1 MNLDF
6 LTIDVGTILFTLI
19 NTLLIFLAF
28 KLILFKRVDAILAA
42 RQQEVST
49 TYSKADDALAA
60 ANSDKEKYAQAIAGA
75 KDEAAQILTRAEK
88 KAQLEGDLIIS
99 EAKTIAADVREKA
112 AIATER
118 EKVQARAELQG
129 EISELA
135 MELAQKIMEKEIDK
149 ADHARLI
156 EDFMQEKSWAR
167 NANGLYGYNVTL
179 KQNVDQKFVKEE
191 SYIKKCGWCW
201 ATSMNRVV
209 LRLADVK
216 LMRAEA
222 FAQLGQDG
230 EAISL
235 VNEIRRRAAAS
246 TGMMDG
252 YPRKYGVRFK
262 CSEYTDNSNA
272 LAKVKF
278 ERRLELAMEAERF
291 FCIIHNNTPPFE
303 TFIIF

>member
-28 KLILFKRVDAILAA
+28 KLILFKRVGAILAA

-112 AIATER
+112 SIATER

-156 EDFMQEKSWAR
+156 EDFMQE
-167 NANGLYGYNVTL
+167 
-179 KQNVDQKFVKEE
+179 
-191 SYIKKCGWCW
+191 
-201 ATSMNRVV
+201 
-209 LRLADVK
+209 
-216 LMRAEA
+216 
-222 FAQLGQDG
+222 
-230 EAISL
+230 IST
-235 VNEIRRRAAAS
+235 EGDKA
-246 TGMMDG
+246 
-252 YPRKYGVRFK
+252 
-262 CSEYTDNSNA
+262 
-272 LAKVKF
+272 
-278 ERRLELAMEAERF
+278 
-291 FCIIHNNTPPFE
+291 
-303 TFIIF
+303 

>member
-99 EAKTIAADVREKA
+99 EAKTIAADLREKA
-112 AIATER
+112 TIATER
-118 EKVQARAELQG
+118 EKLQARAELQG

-156 EDFMQEKSWAR
+156 EDFMQE
-167 NANGLYGYNVTL
+167 
-179 KQNVDQKFVKEE
+179 
-191 SYIKKCGWCW
+191 
-201 ATSMNRVV
+201 
-209 LRLADVK
+209 
-216 LMRAEA
+216 
-222 FAQLGQDG
+222 
-230 EAISL
+230 IST
-235 VNEIRRRAAAS
+235 EGDKA
-246 TGMMDG
+246 
-252 YPRKYGVRFK
+252 
-262 CSEYTDNSNA
+262 
-272 LAKVKF
+272 
-278 ERRLELAMEAERF
+278 
-291 FCIIHNNTPPFE
+291 
-303 TFIIF
+303 

>member
-28 KLILFKRVDAILAA
+28 KLILFKRVGAILAA

-112 AIATER
+112 SIATER
-118 EKVQARAELQG
+118 EKIQARAELQG

-156 EDFMQEKSWAR
+156 EDFMQE
-167 NANGLYGYNVTL
+167 
-179 KQNVDQKFVKEE
+179 
-191 SYIKKCGWCW
+191 
-201 ATSMNRVV
+201 
-209 LRLADVK
+209 
-216 LMRAEA
+216 
-222 FAQLGQDG
+222 
-230 EAISL
+230 IST
-235 VNEIRRRAAAS
+235 EGDKA
-246 TGMMDG
+246 
-252 YPRKYGVRFK
+252 
-262 CSEYTDNSNA
+262 
-272 LAKVKF
+272 
-278 ERRLELAMEAERF
+278 
-291 FCIIHNNTPPFE
+291 
-303 TFIIF
+303 